1 MAWVCVGTMD
11 WEKLELSLFMEAEM
25 GLVETGSRVSDI
37 CSSVRVV
44 FMVVL
49 YSLPILGSLLGGGGD
64 YEPKKRVMKK
74 NS

>member
-1 MAWVCVGTMD
+1 MD

-49 YSLPILGSLLGGGGD
+49 YSLPILGSLLGGGGL
-64 YEPKKRVMKK
+64 
-74 NS
+74 